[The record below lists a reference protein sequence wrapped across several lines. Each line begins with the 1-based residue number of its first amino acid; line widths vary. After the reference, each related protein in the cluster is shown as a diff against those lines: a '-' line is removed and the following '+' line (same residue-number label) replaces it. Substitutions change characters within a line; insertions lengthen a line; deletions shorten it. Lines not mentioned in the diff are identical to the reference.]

1 MADIL
6 DIVTGD
12 ILLHE
17 PRQDD
22 IEPRFAGFTP
32 LQVYEAWAADLGVN
46 PAGSEVDGLSGDDVG
61 VMLNLNFAPLANG
74 GTTGFQY
81 TSEQAINFYTGTPA
95 STSKSGVDKSVTFPD
110 GSSALTRSR
119 AYFLSSDT
127 PSLIIGFI
135 DRPDVDAQGTAG
147 RFRQVGNAAILY
159 CSWAPYSKTEPKHD
173 MAMLLRDDSSIDIYC
188 NTSAD
193 TQSIYVLPID
203 SRITS
208 TRVVSG
214 DALSGAVVFKN
225 EPGTT
230 TTRIYFPP
238 VTLQPTQVSGTVT
251 LDDQP
256 FQSDLVVTSLEDE
269 PRVVGTGRS
278 DVLGNYTIDCNGWL
292 GSVLINSVQD
302 YGAPWA
308 AGVSLQVGDVIHPS
322 TPNGYIFEVNT
333 AGVTGNVEPTW
344 PTSAGSNVPDNTVAY
359 TSITLLR
366 PMIEGYVETTLV

>member
-17 PRQDD
+17 PRQGN
-22 IEPRFAGFTP
+22 IEPRFVGFTP

-46 PAGSEVDGLSGDDVG
+46 PVGSEVDGFTGDDVG
-61 VMLNLNFAPLANG
+61 VRFDLNFAPLASG
-74 GTTGFQY
+74 GTTSFQV
-81 TSEQAINFYTGTPA
+81 TSEQAINFYTGTLT
-95 STSKSGVDKSVTFPD
+95 STEIGSAKSIIFPD
-110 GSSALTRSR
+110 GNSLVTRNR
-119 AYFLSSDT
+119 AYFLRSDI
-127 PSLIIGFI
+127 PSITIGFI
-135 DRPDVDAQGTAG
+135 DKPNVDAQCNTG

-159 CSWAPYSKTEPKHD
+159 CSWTPYNSTSPINE

-188 NTSAD
+188 DNSEG

-203 SRITS
+203 SRLTS
-208 TRVVSG
+208 NPLVSG
-214 DALSGAVVFKN
+214 DALSGTVVFKSQ
-225 EPGTT
+225 PGE
-230 TTRIYFPP
+230 TTRVYFPP